1 MLVKKYW
8 IHCFLLLLIADTISA
23 AVDWKGG
30 HFFFKSLLMPV
41 LMIGLLHH
49 KRVTAEKNW
58 RLILAGLITAW
69 AGDVLLLFSE
79 DRQQFFMFGLVCF
92 LCTHLAYILYF
103 SRYHRGIFLYI
114 KGHLLLTAI
123 VVLYAVLLLLFL
135 WNGLGSLLIPV
146 VIYTVLITTMVLQS
160 FAAKNFS
167 LAKRG
172 NQFVAGAI
180 MFVVSD
186 SVLAI
191 AKFHKPFLL
200 SDAAII
206 LTYGIAQLLIVDSAV
221 KNTDKKQVYVSA

>member
-1 MLVKKYW
+1 MLIKKYW
-8 IHCFLLLLIADTISA
+8 IDCFLLLLIADTISA

-103 SRYHRGIFLYI
+103 SRYHRGIFPLY
-114 KGHLLLTAI
+114 
-123 VVLYAVLLLLFL
+123 
-135 WNGLGSLLIPV
+135 
-146 VIYTVLITTMVLQS
+146 
-160 FAAKNFS
+160 
-167 LAKRG
+167 KRPFIAYG
-172 NQFVAGAI
+172 NSCFI
-180 MFVVSD
+180 CRFVVA
-186 SVLAI
+186 VFMEWPWQLADPCCYLYR
-191 AKFHKPFLL
+191 FNN
-200 SDAAII
+200 DYGVAII
-206 LTYGIAQLLIVDSAV
+206 CS
-221 KNTDKKQVYVSA
+221 KKFFTS